1 MPNMQKREWSRGHF
15 SLPIGH
21 KNHKPFSMNFIEFG
35 NYEISDGNTMVTFQF
50 YTDYGQDVNQEIELE
65 DWNDTEEICD
75 KLKKLYENF
84 DVDYETYIWI
94 GEDGHGKNGAPY
106 HIQDILNDMEIAEKK
121 LGELYEEFMLKC

>member
-1 MPNMQKREWSRGHF
+1 MDSTMEENRIN
-15 SLPIGH
+15 SLLQEVCKKLNI
-21 KNHKPFSMNFIEFG
+21 NVDW
-35 NYEISDGNTMVTFQF
+35 YEISDGNTMVTFQF
-50 YTDYGQDVNQEIELE
+50 YTDYGQDVMLEIELE

-106 HIQDILNDMEIAEKK
+106 HIQDILNDMENAEKK